1 MGKKHMKR
9 KPDSHVQLDDEGRL
23 ILPQE
28 IMTRYGLAPG
38 SRIPIDAGTYGVQ
51 LRQPVTRLTK
61 LYIEPTNQCNL
72 TCRTCIRNAWD
83 EPVGQMDDATFT
95 HILNGLHEFPS
106 LPTVIFGGFGEPLLH
121 PRIADM
127 VAQVKALGI
136 PVELITNGMLLTED
150 LSRRLITA
158 GLDVLWVSLDGATA
172 ESFADVRLGAEL
184 PEIVANVTRFRDIH
198 WTSQGQLPHI
208 GVIFVAMES
217 NIADLPAVIQL
228 GRKLLADRF
237 LITNVLPYTADMRDE
252 VLYSSVLRDIASL
265 PIPWAPL
272 LNMSKMDM
280 NEITREPL
288 YQIARSWQTINYG
301 QDKREGSN
309 KYCPFIEKGSA
320 AICWDGSMSP
330 CLPLMHSHVSFL
342 RERKRFSRR
351 YMVGNVATQS
361 MGDLWS
367 TTEYVDFRERVQAF
381 DFSPCTF
388 CGGCDLS
395 ELNEEDCFGNG
406 FPTCGGCLWAQGVIH
421 CP

>member
-1 MGKKHMKR
+1 MKR

-28 IMTRYGLAPG
+28 IMARYGLAPG
-38 SRIPIDAGTYGVQ
+38 SRIPIDTGTYGVQ
-51 LRQPVTRLTK
+51 LQQPVTRLKK

-95 HILNGLHEFPS
+95 HILNGLHDFPS
-106 LPTVIFGGFGEPLLH
+106 FPTVLFGGFGEPLLH
-121 PRIADM
+121 PRIAEM
-127 VAQVKALGI
+127 VAQVKSLGI
-136 PVELITNGMLLTED
+136 PVELITNGTLLTED

-158 GLDVLWVSLDGATA
+158 GLDVLWVSLDGATP

-184 PEIVANVTRFRDIH
+184 PEIVENVARFRDIH
-198 WTSQGQLPHI
+198 WSSQGQLPHI
-208 GVIFVAMES
+208 GIIFVAMES
-217 NIADLPAVIQL
+217 NIADLPAVVKL

-237 LITNVLPYTADMRDE
+237 LITNVLPYTADMCDE
-252 VLYSSVLRDIASL
+252 VLYSSVLRNIASF
-265 PIPWAPL
+265 PTPWAPL

-288 YQIARSWQTINYG
+288 YQIVRAWQT
-301 QDKREGSN
+301 SN
-309 KYCPFIEKGSA
+309 SAKDNKEDSNNYCPFIEKGSA

-342 RERKRFSRR
+342 RGRKRFSRR
-351 YMVGNVATQS
+351 YMIGNVATHS
-361 MGDLWS
+361 MDDLWS
-367 TTEYVDFRERVQAF
+367 STEYVTFRERVQAF

-395 ELNEEDCFGNG
+395 ESNKEDCFGNA
-406 FPTCGGCLWAQGVIH
+406 FPTCGGCLWAQGIIH